1 MEWARAVAQLA
12 GEAPPQPTWPAE
24 RITRVSS
31 GTPDE
36 AAPVGGLATPV
47 RAAADAALLQALADG
62 PLTVAQLRVATCWP
76 KTTLAGRLASALD
89 RGVVTRARFGVYVVG
104 IAAERR

>member
-1 MEWARAVAQLA
+1 MCLWSVAVAQLA
-12 GEAPPQPTWPAE
+12 GETPPQPTWPAE

-62 PLTVAQLRVATCWP
+62 PLTVAQLREATDWP

-89 RGVVTRARFGVYVVG
+89 RGVVVRVRFGVY
-104 IAAERR
+104 AAAGG